1 MAIFDD
7 ESDDDESD
15 GSNEMFGVYKEIET
29 RFSGNRV
36 IAN

>member
-15 GSNEMFGVYKEIET
+15 GSNEMFFAREFIKKSRQGSRGI
-29 RFSGNRV
+29 G
-36 IAN
+36 